1 MAGWKWQRS
10 SRLLKHEATLR
21 ITSTKTVSSN
31 ILSKQLPVERGTV
44 GVVFYPK
51 TQQHNGL
58 SQGSNPCAFFN
69 ARLTVSTLN
78 PSWNE
83 NQSGFKV
90 GLSASFWKMPFNAFC
105 VTNFPLKEAFLRYKL
120 SSWPFLHNF
129 NNDAEWQRKIN
140 SLNSCFA
147 PYSTAFSSNQDWQK
161 LNFNCSPGIRNLITI
176 WIYFIVS
183 WIPPLNDHFSS
194 QWVSKVIECKL
205 TGKHWKE
212 FITVRGSLFV

>member
-58 SQGSNPCAFFN
+58 SQGSNPCPFFN

-83 NQSGFKV
+83 NHSGFKV

-105 VTNFPLKEAFLRYKL
+105 VTNFP
-120 SSWPFLHNF
+120 P
-129 NNDAEWQRKIN
+129 
-140 SLNSCFA
+140 
-147 PYSTAFSSNQDWQK
+147 
-161 LNFNCSPGIRNLITI
+161 
-176 WIYFIVS
+176 
-183 WIPPLNDHFSS
+183 DHFSTIS
-194 QWVSKVIECKL
+194 ITMRNDKERL
-205 TGKHWKE
+205 TVL
-212 FITVRGSLFV
+212 TVALHLIQQLLAAIKTDKNSISIALQAFATS